1 MVKNIYATDP
11 PQADDDLTPPID
23 KRSLSENR
31 KRLFERVEQ
40 INRAWLESMREMR
53 RTEAEFSV
61 RLFACGSPDDALVLC
76 NQWMARR
83 LEILATEQQ
92 TFATSWT
99 EIVSLLSKATSS
111 GDRREKRSVHKETK
125 PDSVE

>member
-23 KRSLSENR
+23 KKSLSENR
-31 KRLFERVEQ
+31 KRLFEQVEQ
-40 INRAWLESMREMR
+40 VNRAWLESMREMR

-76 NQWMARR
+76 NQWMAKR
-83 LEILATEQQ
+83 LEILAAEQQ
-92 TFATSWT
+92 TFAKSWT
-99 EIVSLLSKATSS
+99 EIVALLGKAGS
-111 GDRREKRSVHKETK
+111 GAQRKEKL
-125 PDSVE
+125 PG